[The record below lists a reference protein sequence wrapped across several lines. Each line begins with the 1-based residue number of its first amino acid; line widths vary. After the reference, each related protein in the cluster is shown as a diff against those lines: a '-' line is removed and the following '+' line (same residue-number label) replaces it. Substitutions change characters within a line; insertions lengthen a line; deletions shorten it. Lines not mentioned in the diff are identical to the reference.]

1 MASENFRLQVKVV
14 MLAGREI
21 LHEYE
26 LASPLAADIDAIE
39 EETKGLLYALLSEI
53 YKANPL
59 FVMNNPPVLYNRDHL
74 VRIEWDVSGPSQN
87 IAEVRRRIAGLNI
100 PR

>member
-1 MASENFRLQVKVV
+1 MAGENFKLQVKVV

-21 LHEYE
+21 RHEYQ
-26 LASPLAADIDAIE
+26 LLSPLTADLDTIE
-39 EETKGLLYALLSEI
+39 EETKRLLHDLLSMI
-53 YKANPL
+53 FNATPL

>member
-1 MASENFRLQVKVV
+1 

-21 LHEYE
+21 RHEYE
-26 LASPLAADIDAIE
+26 LASPATADIDSIE
-39 EETKGLLYALLSEI
+39 EETKALLYRLLSEI
-53 YKANPL
+53 YQANPL

-87 IAEVRRRIAGLNI
+87 IEEVRRRIAGLNI